1 MDIQK
6 LSQLA
11 RIKLDK
17 KEQESFGKDLES
29 VLDYIGKLKE
39 EKIDSASEL
48 THILAAENIFRP
60 DEAPKEPFGNQAEL
74 LEAAPEKK
82 KGFVKVKKVFNDQ
95 D

>member
-1 MDIQK
+1 MDIKK

-11 RIKLDK
+11 RIKLNK

-29 VLDYIGKLKE
+29 VLGYIGKLKE
-39 EKIDSASEL
+39 AKIENVPEL
-48 THILAAENIFRP
+48 THILAAKNVFRL
-60 DEAPKEPFGNQAEL
+60 DEAPVESFGNSAEL

-82 KGFVKVKKVFNDQ
+82 KGFVKVKKVFNGQ